1 MTPLWDDVATTT
13 KGLLNVAKVDCTSD
27 EAKELCSE
35 VEISGYP
42 TFLLFAPGKAEYNEG
57 NNQMNYE
64 KYQGGAAVSNMQN
77 FALRTSQVIA
87 KIDVNKPIE
96 LDYYRFNDLV
106 IWSQSKMLKTSIP
119 WFIKFVIPNSKRC
132 DTLAPIW
139 DELTVATLG

>member
-27 EAKELCSE
+27 EAMELCSE

-64 KYQGGAAVSNMQN
+64 KY
-77 FALRTSQVIA
+77 
-87 KIDVNKPIE
+87 
-96 LDYYRFNDLV
+96 
-106 IWSQSKMLKTSIP
+106 
-119 WFIKFVIPNSKRC
+119 
-132 DTLAPIW
+132 
-139 DELTVATLG
+139 